1 VTVSSRQPS
10 PPRPPRLAEWVLER
24 LFPDRRDYSTV
35 GDLAE
40 EFQVR
45 VESRG
50 AFRARLWYRFEVA
63 RALPYRLKD
72 ILYWEVSMIR
82 NYFVI
87 ALRLIRRHKVYSLIN
102 VAGLAVSMACAL
114 LIVFWVRDELSYDK
128 FNAHLDS
135 LYRVTCI
142 GDTYAGF
149 SSPAPFAPAVAAE
162 VPEVAAAARVGR
174 NPRLVFRHGDRTFY
188 ESGGISTDPEL
199 FTMFSFPLVK
209 GDAAAA
215 LAGPSGIILSE
226 SLARQY
232 FGAEDP
238 IGQSL
243 TCEGRVALNV
253 GGIMADIP
261 RNSHLRFDYAVS
273 IKFAEAADFWGMAW
287 GDFNFMTYVMTA
299 GPADEPAL
307 AAKLNAVALRHN
319 CPQIVRK
326 MGVFSLQRLED
337 VYLHPLGPYDIPL
350 GNIVQV
356 RLFSLIAF
364 FIALIAG
371 VNFVNLATA
380 RAEKRAK
387 EVGLRKVAGAE
398 RRQLVGQF
406 FGESSLM
413 TFLALLLAVVLAKA
427 ALPYFNALTGKALAL
442 RVLDPGILASL
453 AAIGVFVGALAG
465 TFPSLYLSSF
475 EPAQVLKGSASFL
488 SLPTRGRSGW
498 IRRGSLRRV
507 LVVGQFAVS
516 IGLIAA
522 TLVVARQMAFV
533 RQKSWNLER
542 DQMLTI
548 PFKEN
553 VGPKYALVRAALL
566 EDPAIVAVTAKD
578 SVPVFLNNYTSD
590 VGWEGKTDRQ
600 NNISMETI
608 RVDPHYFEAM
618 DMPIVAGR
626 GFSDDYPGDVGTA
639 FVLNEE
645 AVRLAGLRDPV
656 GKWFSLY
663 GHKGVIVGVVKDTYF
678 QSFRQETR
686 GQAYF
691 LFRDMA
697 ADVSGVD
704 VVLIRVKGGPAGA
717 PFKAALAHIEKVW
730 KSFNPATPF
739 EFGFL
744 DEAIAAQYM
753 NETRQ
758 GRLFG
763 IFATL
768 AVVVSCL
775 GLFGLASFTAEQRTK
790 EIGIRKTLGASIPRI
805 MLLLSADYSKAVL
818 AANLVAWPLAWYLMA
833 RWLRGFVYRAPLG
846 PWIFLGAGLAALLI
860 SWMTVALQT
869 LRSARTNPV
878 DALRFE

>member
-1 VTVSSRQPS
+1 VIVPSQQPAS
-10 PPRPPRLAEWVLER
+10 PRPPRLAEWVLER

-40 EFQVR
+40 EFQAR
-45 VESRG
+45 AEARG
-50 AFRARLWYRFEVA
+50 TFRARLWYRFELA
-63 RALPYRLKD
+63 RALPYLLKD
-72 ILYWEVSMIR
+72 ILYWKVSMIR

-87 ALRLIRRHKVYSLIN
+87 ALRLIRRHKVYSFIN

-114 LIVFWVRDELSYDK
+114 LIVFWVRDELSYDR
-128 FNAHLDS
+128 FNANLDR
-135 LYRVTCI
+135 LYPETCAPEI
-142 GDTYAGF
+142 YTGF

-162 VPEVAAAARVGR
+162 VPEVAAAARVAR
-174 NPRLVFRHGDRTFY
+174 NPRLVFRHGDRASY
-188 ESGGISTDPEL
+188 ESGGISTDAAL
-199 FTMFSFPLVK
+199 FAMFSFPLVK
-209 GDAAAA
+209 GDAATA
-215 LAGPSGIILSE
+215 LAGPSGIVLSE
-226 SLARQY
+226 SLARKY
-232 FGAEDP
+232 FGDEDP
-238 IGQSL
+238 IGKTL
-243 TCEGRVALNV
+243 TCEGRYALNV
-253 GGIMADIP
+253 GGVMADCP

-273 IKFAEAADFWGMAW
+273 IKFAEAAAFWGMDW
-287 GDFNFMTYVMTA
+287 GDFNFMTYIMTSGA
-299 GPADEPAL
+299 ADETAL
-307 AAKLNAVALRHN
+307 AAKVNAVAASHH
-319 CPQIVRK
+319 CPQVTHK
-326 MGVFSLQRLED
+326 QLAFSIQRLKD

-350 GNIVQV
+350 GSIVHV

-387 EVGLRKVAGAE
+387 EVGLRKVVGAE

-406 FGESSLM
+406 FGESGLM
-413 TFLALLLAVVLAKA
+413 TLIALLLAVVLAKA
-427 ALPYFNALTGKALAL
+427 ALPHFNALTGKALTL

-453 AAIGVFVGALAG
+453 AAIGVFVGFLAG

-475 EPAQVLKGSASFL
+475 EPAQVLKGSASFV
-488 SLPTRGRSGW
+488 SLPARGRSGW
-498 IRRGSLRRV
+498 VRRGSLRRL
-507 LVVGQFAVS
+507 LVVGQFAIS

-533 RQKSWNLER
+533 RQKSWSLER

-553 VGPKYALVRAALL
+553 IGPKYTLVRAAFL
-566 EDPAIVAVTAKD
+566 ENPAVLAVAAKD
-578 SVPVFLNNYTSD
+578 SVPVFLNNNTSGI
-590 VGWEGKTDRQ
+590 GWEGKTDQQ
-600 NNISMETI
+600 NGIYMETI

-618 DMPIVAGR
+618 DMPIVTGR
-626 GFSDDYPGDVGTA
+626 GFSEDYPGDVGTA

-645 AVRLAGLRDPV
+645 AARKAGLRDPV

-663 GHKGVIVGVVKDTYF
+663 GQKGTIVGIVKDTYF

-686 GQAYF
+686 AQAYY
-691 LFRDMA
+691 LYSNMTT
-697 ADVSGVD
+697 DVSGVD
-704 VVLIRVKGGPAGA
+704 VVLVRVKGGPAGT
-717 PFKAALAHIEKVW
+717 PFKEALAHIEKVW

-753 NETRQ
+753 DETRQ

-768 AVVVSCL
+768 AVLVSCL

-818 AANLVAWPLAWYLMA
+818 AANLIAWPLAWYLMA
-833 RWLRGFVYRAPLG
+833 RWLRGFVYRAPLD

-860 SWMTVALQT
+860 SWLTVALQT
-869 LRSARTNPV
+869 VRSARTNPV